1 MNEVQRIST
10 RDELAAL
17 ARRLRVRPDWHEP
30 DEQGVTA
37 EVRGRSFDN
46 AGYWGIAEEA
56 GMLARHGHA
65 GAQAVEQYVVLHQ
78 AGLPVAEVSL
88 ATLFAFA
95 TGFDGE
101 G

>member
-1 MNEVQRIST
+1 MTEVQRIGT

-17 ARRLRVRPDWHEP
+17 ARRLRVRSDWHEP

-37 EVRGRSFDN
+37 EVRGQSFDN
-46 AGYWGIAEEA
+46 AGFWGIADEA
-56 GMLARHGHA
+56 DMLARHGHS
-65 GAQAVEQYVVLHQ
+65 GAQAVEQYVVLSQ
-78 AGLPVAEVSL
+78 GGLPVAEVNL